1 MKTSL
6 QTPYYFHVKLV
17 MQKVK
22 DKYFKTLI
30 PAAEIQDK
38 VIEIANLIN
47 ADYAGKNPLLIGVL
61 NGSFIFLSDLF
72 KCIKIDCE
80 VTFMRVSSYESMRS
94 TGKITQVIGLKEDIA
109 NRHVLIVEDI
119 VDTGQTLTN
128 VKEQLVKLKPASL
141 KVVTL
146 LNKPEAMLTPLQLD
160 YVGFKI
166 KNEFVVGYGLD
177 YDGLGRNLVDICVLA
192 D

>member
-1 MKTSL
+1 M
-6 QTPYYFHVKLV
+6 H
-17 MQKVK
+17 KVK
-22 DKYFKTLI
+22 DKHFKTLI
-30 PAAEIQDK
+30 PAADIQRK
-38 VIEIANLIN
+38 VVEIAELLNT
-47 ADYAGKNPLLIGVL
+47 DYAGKNPLLIGVL

-72 KCIKIDCE
+72 KCMKIDCE
-80 VTFMRVSSYESMRS
+80 VTFMRVSSYESLRS
-94 TGKITQVIGLKEDIA
+94 TGKVTQIIGLKEDISD
-109 NRHVLIVEDI
+109 RHVLIVEDI

-146 LNKPEAMLTPLQLD
+146 LNKPDAMLTPLQLD

-166 KNEFVVGYGLD
+166 KNDFVVGYGLD
-177 YDGLGRNLVDICVLA
+177 YDGLGRNLTDICVLA

>member
-1 MKTSL
+1 
-6 QTPYYFHVKLV
+6 

-30 PAAEIQDK
+30 PAVDIQAK
-38 VIEIANLIN
+38 VTEIANLLN
-47 ADYAGKNPLLIGVL
+47 RDYADKNPLLIGVL

-72 KCIKIDCE
+72 KCMKIDCE
-80 VTFMRVSSYESMRS
+80 VTFMRVSSYESLRS
-94 TGKITQVIGLKEDIA
+94 TGKVTQIIGLKEDIS

-119 VDTGQTLTN
+119 VDTGQTLVN

-146 LNKPEAMLTPLQLD
+146 LNKPEAMLKPLPLD

-166 KNEFVVGYGLD
+166 KNDFVIGYGLD
-177 YDGLGRNLVDICVLA
+177 YDGLGRNLPDICVLA

>member
-1 MKTSL
+1 
-6 QTPYYFHVKLV
+6 

-30 PAAEIQDK
+30 PAVDIQAK
-38 VIEIANLIN
+38 VTEIANLLN
-47 ADYAGKNPLLIGVL
+47 TDYADKNPLLIGVL

-72 KCIKIDCE
+72 KCMKIDCE
-80 VTFMRVSSYESMRS
+80 VTFMRVSSYESLRS
-94 TGKITQVIGLKEDIA
+94 TGKVTQIIGLKEDIS

-119 VDTGQTLTN
+119 VDTGQTLVN
-128 VKEQLVKLKPASL
+128 VKEQLAKLKPASL

-146 LNKPEAMLTPLQLD
+146 LNKPEAMLKPLPLD

-166 KNEFVVGYGLD
+166 KNDFVIGYGLD
-177 YDGLGRNLVDICVLA
+177 YDGLGRNLPDICVLA